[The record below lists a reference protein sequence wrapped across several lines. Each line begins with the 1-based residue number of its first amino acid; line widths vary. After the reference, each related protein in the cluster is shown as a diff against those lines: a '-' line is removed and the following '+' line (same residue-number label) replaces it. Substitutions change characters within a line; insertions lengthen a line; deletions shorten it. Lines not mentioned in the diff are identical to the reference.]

1 MASPNQTTPRQIDWK
16 QVGDYLLG
24 RSTLI
29 GLASL
34 MLGGRGRGVRPA
46 MPSHQQIKVTT
57 MNRTRTRAPN
67 QLGFLL
73 DELRSAGVTTYGDLA
88 ASLNRQ
94 GIRPGRGRW
103 KAHEEFARFTKG

>member
-46 MPSHQQIKVTT
+46 MPSHQQIEIMRFPSSAIGTDALAIQGGGKVGIGRQTS
-57 MNRTRTRAPN
+57 RS
-67 QLGFLL
+67 QLV
-73 DELRSAGVTTYGDLA
+73 EQKT
-88 ASLNRQ
+88 
-94 GIRPGRGRW
+94 
-103 KAHEEFARFTKG
+103 